1 VDGIAAQI
9 ERDLRNKE
17 ARDRGGGADHG
28 SKQDWNDNKNWK
40 DDQDWRGKTN
50 EESWKDDKKS
60 DWRSN
65 DWKDGGGGGGPAM
78 RPGDWSCPG
87 CGDHQ
92 FGKNSECRKCGAP
105 KPQEGGYGGRE
116 QQEKQS
122 DGDWKSKSWQDKD
135 WKDPAKG
142 GSGAEASWEKKDWAK
157 NDWDQTAYQSD
168 QPKKW
173 QDASQTTSPS
183 AGVDT
188 RDACG
193 DFKRGNCDRGDRCR
207 YSHVD
212 AGQAGQQNAWGKM
225 NAEAAAQDS
234 WPQQNNKQGWPEKEN
249 WKDSSKATLNCD
261 HGHPLTQITTWEKG
275 RCDKCSKSFSKG
287 ATVQRCNSC
296 DYDVCENCSSGRAP
310 DSWKEKKEK
319 KDKKEKKEKRRGP
332 AQPDKL
338 DGENWEEPKENVG
351 LVLVKDMAPDRNWEY
366 PLYDDSRRC
375 YAGFLRNPWSKQ
387 QCDMMYEQI
396 KNDTEW
402 LQPKNGKMVM
412 PRKTAWMVKAGCSC
426 TYAYGPFEVPATTF
440 PPWML
445 ALLGEVMPICG
456 LTNEDS
462 WPDSCNMNLYADGG
476 AAVGWHADDEALFQ
490 GKFSDIMILSLSLGV
505 SRQFELRYNWPE
517 AGDQAEQSMTLQS
530 GDLMTMEGM
539 VQKHLQHRIP
549 KEGRVQGPRIN
560 LTWRWVRKHT
570 PKCPAARLR
579 R

>member
-1 VDGIAAQI
+1 MG
-9 ERDLRNKE
+9 
-17 ARDRGGGADHG
+17 
-28 SKQDWNDNKNWK
+28 
-40 DDQDWRGKTN
+40 
-50 EESWKDDKKS
+50 
-60 DWRSN
+60 
-65 DWKDGGGGGGPAM
+65 
-78 RPGDWSCPG
+78 
-87 CGDHQ
+87 
-92 FGKNSECRKCGAP
+92 
-105 KPQEGGYGGRE
+105 
-116 QQEKQS
+116 
-122 DGDWKSKSWQDKD
+122 
-135 WKDPAKG
+135 
-142 GSGAEASWEKKDWAK
+142 
-157 NDWDQTAYQSD
+157 
-168 QPKKW
+168 
-173 QDASQTTSPS
+173 
-183 AGVDT
+183 
-188 RDACG
+188 
-193 DFKRGNCDRGDRCR
+193 
-207 YSHVD
+207 
-212 AGQAGQQNAWGKM
+212 
-225 NAEAAAQDS
+225 
-234 WPQQNNKQGWPEKEN
+234 
-249 WKDSSKATLNCD
+249 
-261 HGHPLTQITTWEKG
+261 
-275 RCDKCSKSFSKG
+275 
-287 ATVQRCNSC
+287 
-296 DYDVCENCSSGRAP
+296 
-310 DSWKEKKEK
+310 
-319 KDKKEKKEKRRGP
+319 DKKEKKEKRRGP

-338 DGENWEEPKENVG
+338 HGENWEEPKENVG